1 MTYTLLTAAQA
12 TTKIVIPFDDSIST
26 QFGLNSFCGP
36 KTYTIIEGY
45 AFANILP
52 PPTGLVDQDP
62 WLIVVETNLFSDIN
76 IYPATLQV
84 SLVNYPSVLPVTIP
98 FSIKI
103 AHPCA
108 MTTLQPISFFT
119 MEF

>member
-12 TTKIVIPFDDSIST
+12 TTQIVMPFDDSIST